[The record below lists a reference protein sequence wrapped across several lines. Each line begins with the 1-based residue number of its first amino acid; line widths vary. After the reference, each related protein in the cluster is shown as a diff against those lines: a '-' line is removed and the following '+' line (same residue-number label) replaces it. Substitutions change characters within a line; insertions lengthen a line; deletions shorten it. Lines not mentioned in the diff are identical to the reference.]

1 MAQVE
6 VSGLFFRL
14 ILQIMYKMKA
24 LARNVFHNAL
34 LYIQSYN
41 YLTDAEIGLSRNSH
55 PLVSLAFSQ
64 IVLRH
69 GLGSATRQ
77 HRSISVGI
85 SPANI
90 PVTCAHL
97 VQPESIIGIIWFPI
111 GLQHKMIL
119 VKYTVP
125 SQLMCSYVSY
135 HYLLMSQHIQLVDVA
150 FVSRN

>member
-41 YLTDAEIGLSRNSH
+41 YLTDADIGLSRNSH

-69 GLGSATRQ
+69 DLVSATRQ

-85 SPANI
+85 SPAKSSCHACTSRSAGNH
-90 PVTCAHL
+90 T
-97 VQPESIIGIIWFPI
+97 
-111 GLQHKMIL
+111 QHHMASNKPTTQE
-119 VKYTVP
+119 YT
-125 SQLMCSYVSY
+125 S
-135 HYLLMSQHIQLVDVA
+135 
-150 FVSRN
+150 

>member
-24 LARNVFHNAL
+24 LARNVFDNAL

-85 SPANI
+85 SPA
-90 PVTCAHL
+90 
-97 VQPESIIGIIWFPI
+97 
-111 GLQHKMIL
+111 
-119 VKYTVP
+119 KYSCHVCTSRSAGKHNRHHMVP
-125 SQLMCSYVSY
+125 NRPTTQDDTS
-135 HYLLMSQHIQLVDVA
+135 
-150 FVSRN
+150 